1 MKNSLSLVLAIFC
14 LTVITSCDRKRNIT
28 YERGPRGGCY
38 SVSSSGQREYVDNSL
53 CDKAEASTITEAQ
66 KEELATYR
74 KIFLDD
80 YTKNSKCKIVTLDGA
95 IEGSNYKFQAATSC
109 AYMNDLYAVVY
120 NAHLPSGEA
129 IKVLEYT
136 IYGPDYRSRTRRVF
150 VNSAYLVIDALER

>member
-1 MKNSLSLVLAIFC
+1 M
-14 LTVITSCDRKRNIT
+14 
-28 YERGPRGGCY
+28 
-38 SVSSSGQREYVDNSL
+38 SSSGQKQYVDNSL

-80 YTKNSKCKIVTLDGA
+80 YAKNSKCKIVTLDGV
-95 IEGSNYKFQAATSC
+95 IEGANYKFQATTSC
-109 AYMNDLYAVVY
+109 AYMNNQYAVVY

-136 IYGPDYRSRTRRVF
+136 VYGPDYRSRTRKVF
-150 VNSAYLVIDALER
+150 VNSAYSVIDAFER